1 MHGILIVY
9 KPRGITSFKVISI
22 LRRFTGIK
30 RIGHAGTLDPMAEG
44 VLPVFIGREATKHIA
59 EYLNGDKAYIA
70 TMTLGITTDTLD
82 AEGKVT
88 QNSKCLI
95 PNSELKE
102 KILYLFSKYTGE
114 IEQRPPM
121 FSAVHYQGRRLYEL
135 AREGQTVER
144 KPRKITIHSINLLET
159 IEGTSTPLSAQC
171 EYPQVKFEVK
181 CSKGT
186 YIRQLVSDIG
196 EDLGCGAHLSAL
208 IRTYSHP
215 FSLDQA
221 LSLEKIEEAARNNSL
236 EKLFLL

>member
-1 MHGILIVY
+1 MHGILIVN

-22 LRRFTGIK
+22 LRKLTGIK

-82 AEGKVT
+82 AEGRIISNFQC
-88 QNSKCLI
+88 QN
-95 PNSELKE
+95 PNEFPKLKSQIE
-102 KILYLFSKYTGE
+102 IIFKKYIGE
-114 IEQRPPM
+114 IEQKPPM
-121 FSAVHYQGRRLYEL
+121 YSAVHHEGRRLYEL
-135 AREGQTVER
+135 AREGKTVER
-144 KPRKITIHSINLLET
+144 KSRKITIHYIKLLEI
-159 IEGTSTPLSAQC
+159 IED

-215 FSLDQA
+215 FSLEQA
-221 LSLEKIEEAARNNSL
+221 LSLEKIEEASKSNNL